1 MVIKFRILLDTEKN
15 VFRDIEIEDS
25 QTFEALHYSILDA
38 FEWEADE
45 MASFY
50 ASNEDW
56 EKGDEIP
63 LMDIQEEFGP
73 KSLAVMSQVTLADHI
88 KTVGQKHI
96 YVFDFLLMWCFYVDV
111 LEIKKPE
118 EGAEY
123 PQLTLVYGDVPSRT
137 EKAPVDFS
145 GQKDESDMDD
155 DDDEDDDD
163 AFNFEDL
170 INN

>member
-38 FEWEADE
+38 FEWEANE

-73 KSLAVMSQVTLADHI
+73 KSLEVMNQITLSDQI
-88 KTVGQKHI
+88 KTVGHKYI

-111 LEIKKPE
+111 LEIKKSE

-123 PQLTLVYGDVPSRT
+123 PQLTLTYGDVPSRT
-137 EKAPVDFS
+137 EKKPVDFS
-145 GQKDESDMDD
+145 GQKDESDLS
-155 DDDEDDDD
+155 DDDEEDDDE
-163 AFNFEDL
+163 AFNFDDL